1 MCICQ
6 MNIKHLTKHKVTL
19 NSGGWQIQNK
29 LHIFFFSQYNQLS
42 VSKSIGL
49 QEEYTI
55 NKLANQNTLILYVWF
70 VKKKN
75 CQDSTNAVPENKAS
89 FYVYCQFIFTRV
101 KFQIT

>member
-70 VKKKN
+70 VKKKTARILPTLS
-75 CQDSTNAVPENKAS
+75 QKIKQVSMYTAS
-89 FYVYCQFIFTRV
+89 LFLQG
-101 KFQIT
+101 